1 MQEIHNAEPTEHE
14 DLKEIPPWQKY
25 ALTIPE
31 ASIYFHIGIN
41 KLHKLI
47 NENKNAR
54 FLLWVGCRALIK
66 RNEFEKFLDTQNA
79 I

>member
-1 MQEIHNAEPTEHE
+1 MQEVHIAEPTENE
-14 DLKEIPPWQKY
+14 NLGEIPLWQKY

-31 ASIYFHIGIN
+31 ASIYFHIGRN
-41 KLHKLI
+41 KLHNLI
-47 NENKNAR
+47 RENRNAR